1 MEIIYR
7 ADDGTEFRN
16 QTDCLLHERMSN
28 LSHNKVINVKI
39 AFFDVTKKLAKKY
52 YNEDLDESDFS
63 ILDFMKYV
71 ELIVYD
77 NYSKNFGKLNRLKS
91 EMEGIIHKSKHSD
104 MIMRQFDFD
113 KARRKAEIR
122 HNFADVLSKY
132 EGDEIAKKLEF
143 TLWTSDLCELAKLHK
158 ADCYRTQIED
168 LLTTDNYHELCSR
181 FAKGDYYIYAEQN

>member
-28 LSHNKVINVKI
+28 LSHNKVINVKL

-63 ILDFMKYV
+63 ILDFAKYI
-71 ELIVYD
+71 ESIVYD

-158 ADCYRTQIED
+158 ANKCRKKIED
-168 LLTTDNYHELCSR
+168 LLTDCNFHYES
-181 FAKGDYYIYAEQN
+181 AKFHNKDYTEFLN

>member
-28 LSHNKVINVKI
+28 LSHNKGINVKI
-39 AFFDVTKKLAKKY
+39 AFFDVT
-52 YNEDLDESDFS
+52 

-168 LLTTDNYHELCSR
+168 LLTTDNYHELCAR

>member
-16 QTDCLLHERMSN
+16 QTDCLLHEHMSN
-28 LSHNKVINVKI
+28 LSHNKVINVKL

-63 ILDFMKYV
+63 ILDFAKYI
-71 ELIVYD
+71 ESIVYD

-113 KARRKAEIR
+113 KARRKAEYVTILQMYYQNMR
-122 HNFADVLSKY
+122 VMRSLKNLN
-132 EGDEIAKKLEF
+132 
-143 TLWTSDLCELAKLHK
+143 LHFG
-158 ADCYRTQIED
+158 QV
-168 LLTTDNYHELCSR
+168 
-181 FAKGDYYIYAEQN
+181 IYAN

>member
-28 LSHNKVINVKI
+28 LSHNKVINVKL

-63 ILDFMKYV
+63 ILDFAKYI
-71 ELIVYD
+71 ESIVYD

-113 KARRKAEIR
+113 IARRKAEIR
-122 HNFADVLSKY
+122 HNLADVLSKY

-158 ADCYRTQIED
+158 ANKCRKKIED
-168 LLTTDNYHELCSR
+168 LLADCNFHYES
-181 FAKGDYYIYAEQN
+181 AKFHDKDYTEFLN

>member
-28 LSHNKVINVKI
+28 LSHNKVINVKL

-63 ILDFMKYV
+63 ILDFAKYI
-71 ELIVYD
+71 ESIVYD

-158 ADCYRTQIED
+158 ANKCRKKIED
-168 LLTTDNYHELCSR
+168 LLTDCNFHYES
-181 FAKGDYYIYAEQN
+181 AKFHNKDYAEFLN

>member
-28 LSHNKVINVKI
+28 LSHNKVINVKL

-63 ILDFMKYV
+63 ILDFAKYI
-71 ELIVYD
+71 ESIVYD

-104 MIMRQFDFD
+104 MIMLNLTLTKQEE
-113 KARRKAEIR
+113 K
-122 HNFADVLSKY
+122 LKY
-132 EGDEIAKKLEF
+132 VTILQMYYQNMRVMRSLKNLN
-143 TLWTSDLCELAKLHK
+143 LHFG
-158 ADCYRTQIED
+158 QV
-168 LLTTDNYHELCSR
+168 
-181 FAKGDYYIYAEQN
+181 IYAN

>member
-16 QTDCLLHERMSN
+16 QTDCLLHEHMSN
-28 LSHNKVINVKI
+28 LSHNKVINVKL

-63 ILDFMKYV
+63 ILDFAKYI
-71 ELIVYD
+71 ESIVYD

-104 MIMRQFDFD
+104 HASI
-113 KARRKAEIR
+113 
-122 HNFADVLSKY
+122 
-132 EGDEIAKKLEF
+132 
-143 TLWTSDLCELAKLHK
+143 
-158 ADCYRTQIED
+158 
-168 LLTTDNYHELCSR
+168 
-181 FAKGDYYIYAEQN
+181 

>member
-28 LSHNKVINVKI
+28 LSHNKVINVKL

-63 ILDFMKYV
+63 ILDFAKYI
-71 ELIVYD
+71 ESIVYD

-104 MIMRQFDFD
+104 MICVNLTLTKQEEKLKYVTILQMYYQNMRVMRSL
-113 KARRKAEIR
+113 K
-122 HNFADVLSKY
+122 NLN
-132 EGDEIAKKLEF
+132 
-143 TLWTSDLCELAKLHK
+143 LHFG
-158 ADCYRTQIED
+158 QV
-168 LLTTDNYHELCSR
+168 
-181 FAKGDYYIYAEQN
+181 IYAN

>member
-28 LSHNKVINVKI
+28 LSHNKVINVKL

-63 ILDFMKYV
+63 ILDFAKYI
-71 ELIVYD
+71 ESIVYD

-122 HNFADVLSKY
+122 HNLADVLSKY

-158 ADCYRTQIED
+158 ADKCRKKIED
-168 LLTTDNYHELCSR
+168 LLTDCNFHYES
-181 FAKGDYYIYAEQN
+181 AKFHNKDYTEFLN

>member
-122 HNFADVLSKY
+122 TILQMYYQNMRVMRSLKN
-132 EGDEIAKKLEF
+132 LN
-143 TLWTSDLCELAKLHK
+143 LHFG
-158 ADCYRTQIED
+158 QV
-168 LLTTDNYHELCSR
+168 
-181 FAKGDYYIYAEQN
+181 IYAN

>member
-28 LSHNKVINVKI
+28 LSHNKVINVKL

-63 ILDFMKYV
+63 ILDFAKYI
-71 ELIVYD
+71 ESIVYD

-122 HNFADVLSKY
+122 HNLADVLSKY

-168 LLTTDNYHELCSR
+168 LLTTDN
-181 FAKGDYYIYAEQN
+181 

>member
-28 LSHNKVINVKI
+28 LSHNKVINVKL

-63 ILDFMKYV
+63 ILDFAKYI
-71 ELIVYD
+71 ESIVYD

-122 HNFADVLSKY
+122 HNLADVLSKY
-132 EGDEIAKKLEF
+132 EGNEIAKKLEF

-158 ADCYRTQIED
+158 ANKCRKKIED
-168 LLTTDNYHELCSR
+168 LLTDCNFHYES
-181 FAKGDYYIYAEQN
+181 AKFHNKDYTEFLN